1 MWKKHA
7 DSDIQRRGRALPF
20 DLYFIHK
27 LCSQVIPIKLYYSC
41 WLCVICYNL
50 YCSTCV
56 FCSGSPSI
64 VLSCPRIDFSFV
76 TKHSDLVREART
88 GGAGD

>member
-1 MWKKHA
+1 MLTL
-7 DSDIQRRGRALPF
+7 IFRGEAGRCPLIYILFTSYSYQIILQLLALC
-20 DLYFIHK
+20 Y
-27 LCSQVIPIKLYYSC
+27 
-41 WLCVICYNL
+41 ICYNL